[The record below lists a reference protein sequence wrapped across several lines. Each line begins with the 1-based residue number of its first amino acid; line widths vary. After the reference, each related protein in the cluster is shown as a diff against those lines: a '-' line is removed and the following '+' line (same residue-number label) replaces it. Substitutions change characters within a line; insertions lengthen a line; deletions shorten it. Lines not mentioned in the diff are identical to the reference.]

1 MLPDSVYLDVF
12 PTPAPP
18 VLSGFTEICEGS
30 DWSLSA
36 EVASDGT
43 IQWFHPYWGAFTGEI
58 WPLDDV
64 PLGAA
69 GTYEVYV
76 MESNCPSP
84 VVTAELEIA
93 PLPEVIASNFGPIE
107 VEHCPDNTPALDL
120 PEWDPLY
127 AVEWTYTDSD
137 ENTIEFG
144 EGPGM
149 VALYDGVYTAFLNT
163 GAPCNLTAEG
173 TFDVTTVLCALVV
186 PNIISPNQDAQNE
199 RFALPD
205 LTYFPFS
212 TCRIFNRWGQVVY
225 ESQDFGNAAGW
236 EPTPEEAVEGT
247 YYYEV
252 VINRNE
258 GDLSITDENG
268 TTTFT
273 EPGPIQL
280 VGSLTLVR

>member
-1 MLPDSVYLDVF
+1 M
-12 PTPAPP
+12 
-18 VLSGFTEICEGS
+18 I
-30 DWSLSA
+30 
-36 EVASDGT
+36 
-43 IQWFHPYWGAFTGEI
+43 
-58 WPLDDV
+58 
-64 PLGAA
+64 A
-69 GTYEVYV
+69 G
-76 MESNCPSP
+76 
-84 VVTAELEIA
+84 
-93 PLPEVIASNFGPIE
+93 NFGPIE

-120 PEWDPLY
+120 LEWDLLY
-127 AVEWTYTDSD
+127 DVEWTYTDSD
-137 ENTIEFG
+137 ENTMEFG

-258 GDLSITDENG
+258 GDLNITDENG

-273 EPGPIQL
+273 EPGPIRL